1 VLTVAIFD
9 TLKLARRLQ
18 TAGMPADQ
26 ASGLAEA
33 LSETMTTELAT
44 KSDLKELRS
53 WAMAE
58 LAALRGE
65 MQAEFAKLREE
76 MRTGQAALREEMRTG
91 QAALREEMRTGQ
103 AALREEMRTG
113 QAQLRLEI
121 AQSKNETVRWMIGL
135 FIAQMTV
142 TLGAILRL
150 VG

>member
-1 VLTVAIFD
+1 MAAGRAQSSRVMTVAIFD

-103 AALREEMRTG
+103 A
-113 QAQLRLEI
+113 QLRLEI

>member
-1 VLTVAIFD
+1 MAAGRAQSSRVMTVAIFD

-103 AALREEMRTG
+103 A
-113 QAQLRLEI
+113 QLRLEI

-135 FIAQMTV
+135 FIAQTTV

>member
-1 VLTVAIFD
+1 MTVAIFE

-53 WAMAE
+53 WATAE
-58 LAALRGE
+58 IAALRGE
-65 MQAEFAKLREE
+65 MQAEFAK
-76 MRTGQAALREEMRTG
+76 
-91 QAALREEMRTGQ
+91 
-103 AALREEMRTG
+103 LREEMRTG

-135 FIAQMTV
+135 FIAQTTV

>member
-1 VLTVAIFD
+1 MTVAIFD

-53 WAMAE
+53 WATAE
-58 LAALRGE
+58 IAALRGE
-65 MQAEFAKLREE
+65 MQAEFAK
-76 MRTGQAALREEMRTG
+76 LREEMRTG

>member
-1 VLTVAIFD
+1 MTVAIFD

-53 WAMAE
+53 WATAE
-58 LAALRGE
+58 IAALRGE
-65 MQAEFAKLREE
+65 MQAEFAK
-76 MRTGQAALREEMRTG
+76 
-91 QAALREEMRTGQ
+91 LREEMRTGQ